1 MAAPAGT
8 RGRWKSY
15 ELYRRSKQWRWPRKD
30 VQTASSP
37 AISLSLC
44 SSSSPAPS
52 SSSPSPSL
60 TPVLLLSPSRGST
73 HSLSLS
79 LIFLQ
84 ISGNLHGLDGDE
96 NEPGPEPRVSPPRFE
111 FSSGFG
117 KTASVS
123 KEDGV
128 CSVRSASMAMGGP
141 MTGVMME
148 PLTLA
153 WGSVTSARHVGH

>member
-1 MAAPAGT
+1 MAALAGT
-8 RGRWKSY
+8 WGRWKSY
-15 ELYRRSKQWRWPRKD
+15 ELYRGSKQWRWPRKD

-37 AISLSLC
+37 AISLSL
-44 SSSSPAPS
+44 SSSSRAPS

-73 HSLSLS
+73 HPLSLS

-84 ISGNLHGLDGDE
+84 ISGSLHGLDGDE
-96 NEPGPEPRVSPPRFE
+96 DGPGPEPRVSPPRFE
-111 FSSGFG
+111 FRSGFG
-117 KTASVS
+117 KTARVS

-153 WGSVTSARHVGH
+153 